1 MSREWVSRLILAKAV
16 LDEWTGLHAGDRR
29 EAIAAM
35 ERGDRLNAPDGLGEL
50 NLSDPKGTYV
60 VADRTAFFHWVKTH
74 APHGLRE
81 VVDPTY
87 EKAIL
92 AKGCDGNGE
101 VPDGVEFVIGQ
112 PVLSVKPS
120 PAARQLAKAALPAL
134 PELPVAQ
141 VGGAR

>member
-1 MSREWVSRLILAKAV
+1 
-16 LDEWTGLHAGDRR
+16 
-29 EAIAAM
+29 
-35 ERGDRLNAPDGLGEL
+35 
-50 NLSDPKGTYV
+50 
-60 VADRTAFFHWVKTH
+60 
-74 APHGLRE
+74 
-81 VVDPTY
+81 
-87 EKAIL
+87 
-92 AKGCDGNGE
+92 